1 MGLITETNE
10 EYYAGEKVFLV
21 LDGASSGPL
30 ATTFDTEL
38 QLTTSTQNSNF
49 RVEYSEDVGVTWKD
63 YTGVVSLS
71 TTKTANDTVNL
82 TPVISAGPG
91 FDTLIRVVLMI
102 PAVWNNYG
110 GYSYTSLNDIVNNF
124 LVGYIGHGK
133 LIPSAKRTD
142 VIFHAKRG
150 LQEFSYDT
158 LKSIKSQELHV
169 PPSLSVIMPQDYV
182 NYVRMSWID
191 AYGIKHIIYPSDNLT
206 SAPYTVPLQDASSS
220 GEFIFD
226 NFGEN
231 TEGTSLTMEKWE
243 KLQQW
248 QLSGGYNDYLNGAF
262 NYYGQDYMYGR
273 QYRGMRYGLLP
284 ETTQI
289 NGYFTINERE
299 GKFSFSSDMSGKLI
313 ILEYISDG
321 LGYDLDMKVPKM
333 AEEAM
338 YMHIAYSI
346 LATRPNIP
354 EYIVQRYKKDRRAT
368 LRNAKI
374 RLSEIKLD
382 QIVRIMRNKS
392 KWIKH

>member
-30 ATTFDTEL
+30 VTAFDTEL
-38 QLTTSTQNSNF
+38 QLTTSTQNTNF
-49 RVEYSEDVGVTWKD
+49 RVEYSEDVGITWKD

-82 TPVISAGPG
+82 APAISAGPG

-124 LVGYIGHGK
+124 LVGYVGHGK
-133 LIPSAKRTD
+133 LISSAKRTD